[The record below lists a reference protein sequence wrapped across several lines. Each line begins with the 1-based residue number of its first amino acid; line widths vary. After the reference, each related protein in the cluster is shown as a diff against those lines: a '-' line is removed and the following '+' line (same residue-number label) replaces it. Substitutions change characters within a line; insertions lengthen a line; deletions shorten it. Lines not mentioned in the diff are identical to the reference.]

1 MYIHTHI
8 YDYASKEMHANKLP
22 SSETIIKM
30 YTKLSNHGKTWIS
43 REKKK
48 KGNHLCLLFYFYLCY
63 HPITLN
69 VFHKLV
75 IWPQHLTLL

>member
-1 MYIHTHI
+1 MSHR
-8 YDYASKEMHANKLP
+8 SQKQ
-22 SSETIIKM
+22 TIINM
-30 YTKLSNHGKTWIS
+30 EVKLSNHGKTQIS
-43 REKKK
+43 MGKKK
-48 KGNHLCLLFYFYLCY
+48 SKLPCLLFYFYLCY